1 MKTCPHCGASLSEK
15 ASFCPHCAKSLIEK
29 TDLKPYRTPSI
40 HKFLFLLIPILI
52 LGSLFLL
59 PWGKAPAP
67 APSENTEISA
77 TLTDADTEITDSANP
92 LPSSESE
99 PADTDEQTDA
109 ASSEWEASTVTEDS
123 ALTTDSETPTDD
135 EMEAESNDPISDPVT
150 GSGSES
156 NTASVT
162 DSFTDSVTDSG
173 SEPNTDSVTEET
185 QIIYTPETAPLSGTY
200 VYKGVEWYYETP
212 ATNPN
217 QTKYP
222 YKTRELA
229 CITGVNSLAED
240 GIYYVPETVH
250 GKHVLFLQMSEYS
263 KAHYNFESTLFKE
276 NVKQIYFPPSAYG
289 ITTAFL
295 TQNTTLTDVFIA
307 GEDFFLNLYYTKGN
321 LTVHSSETC
330 VYTANTNRPL
340 MKDAC
345 TTYSNE
351 NKTVQ
356 WEEWDPSTLYP
367 NS

>member
-1 MKTCPHCGASLSEK
+1 MKTCPYCGASLSEK

-77 TLTDADTEITDSANP
+77 TLTDTDTEITDSADP

-99 PADTDEQTDA
+99 PADTDWPTDEI
-109 ASSEWEASTVTEDS
+109 SSDS
-123 ALTTDSETPTDD
+123 ADDSSPTIDSETPTDG
-135 EMEAESNDPISDPVT
+135 ETEAESNDPISDPVT
-150 GSGSES
+150 DSGSES

-162 DSFTDSVTDSG
+162 DSS
-173 SEPNTDSVTEET
+173 TDSVTEET
-185 QIIYTPETAPLSGTY
+185 QIIYTPETAPLSGTFI
-200 VYKGVEWYYETP
+200 YKGVEWYYETP